1 MFKGELT
8 SDAVR
13 WLDADGD
20 VFAAVSSSFWRLFF
34 FYEIPREHQRV
45 SFLYI
50 AAE

>member
-20 VFAAVSSSFWRLFF
+20 VFAAVLSSFWRLFF
-34 FYEIPREHQRV
+34 LRDSSGTPAGEFSIYC
-45 SFLYI
+45 S
-50 AAE
+50 